1 MAERRGTKMS
11 KIYDA
16 SGARMNLQQ
25 ICGELVDTMT
35 SEQKELLRNSIK
47 KYDTF
52 KNSQMQLAHGI
63 LDSYRLIDCTNE
75 KGMRVRKLL
84 DNLMNKYQKSS
95 PATAEDQAVYHNFI
109 ISLEA

>member
-1 MAERRGTKMS
+1 MS

-47 KYDTF
+47 KYDTS
-52 KNSQMQLAHGI
+52 KSSQMQLAHGI